1 MWSQPFVIPA
11 GIFFVLTLP
20 LILGLIPPNRGYGIR
35 TAATLAD
42 PQVWY
47 RVNRVGGTSL
57 CLASLTYLVVAALA
71 PTPLAARSDL
81 RIWLLH
87 LAAFALPMLGSL
99 LLVRREIALR

>member
-11 GIFFVLTLP
+11 MIFLVLTLP

-35 TAATLAD
+35 TPATLAD
-42 PQVWY
+42 PQTWY
-47 RVNRVGGTSL
+47 RANRIGGTAL
-57 CLASLTYLVVAALA
+57 CLAGLTYLVVAALD

-87 LAAFALPMLGSL
+87 LAAFALPLIGSL
-99 LLVRREIALR
+99 LLIRRAIAHR